1 MTLGKLLHVS
11 ELSGSSTIKWEWPLQ
26 VALGIKGADACEM
39 RGARP
44 GPWWARPIYIS
55 NFVPV
60 PYCFDDYSFVI

>member
-44 GPWWARPIYIS
+44 GPWWARET
-55 NFVPV
+55 
-60 PYCFDDYSFVI
+60 